1 MNIFWRQSEH
11 EYSGKQSPSICLI
24 CFLLPILWYL
34 GYFYLNSLQCNSF
47 SKVGTYFIC
56 FSFSVSRSTMSIT
69 QGNKIMETL
78 YLTGYFLTQN
88 DLRRCH
94 CSTSLCLSICPS
106 LQYHNYL
113 SLSTII
119 HLLDVKLPY
128 DSVCPSIASLIGLL
142 HGLSF
147 IISYKF
153 IHSSFLNYVKTDK
166 IDRIYNPS
174 THSAFFL

>member
-1 MNIFWRQSEH
+1 MKTEWTRVFWETVTIYLSHLFFVANPLISRLFLPELIAMQLVFKSGHIFH
-11 EYSGKQSPSICLI
+11 
-24 CFLLPILWYL
+24 F
-34 GYFYLNSLQCNSF
+34 
-47 SKVGTYFIC
+47 

-113 SLSTII
+113 SLSTIT

-128 DSVCPSIASLIGLL
+128 DSVFPSIASLIGLL

-153 IHSSFLNYVKTDK
+153 IHSSFLNYTKTDK
-166 IDRIYNPS
+166 IDYLIMHTS
-174 THSAFFL
+174 ILF